1 MKIMNKLI
9 LLLLLF
15 IPIIGYSQPAND
27 QCLGAPLVMPNGP
40 CVNGTLTL
48 ANDNWASEVGCAT
61 VGGPNNHPDVW
72 YSFIA
77 SGTQFD
83 MTITDLTIGADIELI
98 LVSAASLPC
107 NGPFTVH
114 YTVCG
119 PSPLIGTYGGLTPG
133 GIYYYTISSPNNNT
147 GDFESCLTNSTPG
160 PTGNQDCSSATAICD
175 NNSFSGNSNG
185 FGLLQEM
192 NAFNS
197 GCMSIEHQSSWYTF
211 TVQTSG
217 TLTMTISPQNSA
229 NDYDFAIWGPSPNCP
244 PILPPTRCSW
254 AAGGGDTGLDVTSV
268 DNSEGAI
275 GDKWVAELN
284 VLVGETYIVLIDN
297 FSASNDPFDLNWGGT
312 ASLDCALLPIEL
324 SYFKGENHDEHNWL
338 EWLTYSE
345 INNDYFSIE
354 RSVDAISFNL
364 IGKVDGKGNSI
375 QQTKYDFIDS
385 NPYSGINYYRL
396 IQTDYNGNYK
406 IFRTIAV
413 ENNSVESITLKRV
426 NFLGQEVDEYYK
438 GIYIEYYSDRTCK
451 KFINCNK

>member
-48 ANDNWASEVGCAT
+48 ATDNWFNEVGCAT
-61 VGGPNNHPDVW
+61 AGGPNNHPDVW

-83 MTITDLTIGADIELI
+83 ITITDLTIGADLELI
-98 LVSAASLPC
+98 LVSATSLPC

-119 PSPLIGTYGGLTPG
+119 PSPLVGTYGGLTPG

-147 GDFESCLTNSTPG
+147 GDFESCLTNSSPG
-160 PTGNQDCSSATAICD
+160 PTGNQDCSSATTICD
-175 NNSFSGNSNG
+175 NNSFSGNSSG

-229 NDYDFAIWGPSPNCP
+229 NDYDFAIWGPNPNCP
-244 PILPPTRCSW
+244 PILPPIRCSW
-254 AAGGGDTGLDVTSV
+254 AAGGGDTGLDNIAV
-268 DNSEGAI
+268 DNSEGA
-275 GDKWVAELN
+275 GGNKWVAELN

-297 FSASNDPFDLNWGGT
+297 FSSSNDPFDLNWGGT
-312 ASLDCALLPIEL
+312 ASLDCAILPVEL
-324 SYFKGENHDEHNWL
+324 SYFKGEKYQEYNKL
-338 EWLTYSE
+338 EWLTYTETNS
-345 INNDYFSIE
+345 DYFILEKSING
-354 RSVDAISFNL
+354 SYWTKL
-364 IGKVDGKGNSI
+364 TTVDGAGTTSQSTLYQYKDYNQYEGLV
-375 QQTKYDFIDS
+375 
-385 NPYSGINYYRL
+385 YYRL
-396 IQTDYNGNYK
+396 IQRDYDGEEKNLGQVVIFTQPKDDIKILKVINFMGQEINPDTYNGPKLY
-406 IFRTIAV
+406 IY
-413 ENNSVESITLKRV
+413 ENGMVV
-426 NFLGQEVDEYYK
+426 
-438 GIYIEYYSDRTCK
+438 K
-451 KFINCNK
+451 KY

>member
-1 MKIMNKLI
+1 MNKLI

-27 QCLGAPLVMPNGP
+27 QCLGAPLVIPNGP

-119 PSPLIGTYGGLTPG
+119 PSPLVGTYGGLTPG

-192 NAFNS
+192 NGGNA

-229 NDYDFAIWGPSPNCP
+229 NDYDFAIWGPNPNCP
-244 PILPPTRCSW
+244 PILPPIRCSW
-254 AAGGGDTGLDVTSV
+254 AAGGGDTGLDVVSV
-268 DNSEGAI
+268 DNSEGAA

-284 VLVGETYIVLIDN
+284 VVAGETYILLIDN

-312 ASLDCALLPIEL
+312 ASLDCAALPIEL
-324 SYFKGENHDEHNWL
+324 IYFRGEKENGYNYL
-338 EWLTYSE
+338 EWSSASE
-345 INNDYFSIE
+345 SNNDYYE
-354 RSVDAISFNL
+354 LEISNDGYNWNSLVKINGMGMSNTIINYNYKDHNPKKNL
-364 IGKVDGKGNSI
+364 
-375 QQTKYDFIDS
+375 
-385 NPYSGINYYRL
+385 NYYRL
-396 IQTDYNGNYK
+396 KQIDYNGESKTFNIIAIDNNVLNK
-406 IFRTIAV
+406 KLVSIFNIM
-413 ENNSVESITLKRV
+413 
-426 NFLGQEVDEYYK
+426 GQEV
-438 GIYIEYYSDRTCK
+438 GINYSGLKIFLYEDGTIEK
-451 KFINCNK
+451 VFN